1 MRGRV
6 TTKSSLHR
14 SKPMEPQAQPLDPT
28 IPPAPFPPA
37 PAADNTDMDA
47 FLDLMGNMPT
57 PPPPAPEIVPFAPA
71 GNFMTFY
78 GMKENPFADAVHP
91 DFFFRTDSHSHAFRS
106 MMLAVDFRASLGMT
120 TGPSGTGKTL
130 VSQLLLQHF
139 DDPKYRVVLVL
150 VTPGLSKT
158 GLLREILSELD
169 LALPVG
175 VPRVQ
180 DLVKQLSNHII
191 ELHEQGQRLVIVV
204 DECHLLSADCLH
216 MVRTISNIETPQ
228 EKLVTCL
235 LFGESR
241 ILSRLDHPSYA
252 SLNNRIYLRS
262 ELNPL
267 TAPEVGQYIKYRLLT
282 AGRFDALFTE
292 AALNA
297 VHELSAGIPRNVNK
311 LAMLSLI
318 EAADQR
324 APMVD
329 ETLVRTAARRM

>member
-6 TTKSSLHR
+6 MTEVTPIQ
-14 SKPMEPQAQPLDPT
+14 PMDPQAQSLEPNL
-28 IPPAPFPPA
+28 PPAPFPPA
-37 PAADNTDMDA
+37 VATEEADIDA
-47 FLDLMGNMPT
+47 FMNLMGSLP
-57 PPPPAPEIVPFAPA
+57 PSAPPPAPEIVPFAPA
-71 GNFMTFY
+71 GNFVTFY

-91 DFFFRTDSHSHAFRS
+91 DFFFRTDSHSQAFRS
-106 MMLAVDFRASLGMT
+106 MTLAVEFRASLGMT

-130 VSQLLLQHF
+130 VSQLLLQQF

-169 LALPVG
+169 LPLPVG

-191 ELHEQGQRLVIVV
+191 ELHEQGQRLLIIV

-241 ILSRLDHPSYA
+241 ILNRLDHPSYA
-252 SLNNRIYLRS
+252 SLNNRIYMRS
-262 ELNPL
+262 ELHPL
-267 TAPEVGQYIKYRLLT
+267 TPPEVAQYIKYRLLT
-282 AGRFDALFTE
+282 AGRLDALFTD

-297 VHELSAGIPRNVNK
+297 VHELSAGICRNVNK

-324 APMVD
+324 ASMVD
-329 ETLVRTAARRM
+329 ETLVRTAGRRM

>member
-1 MRGRV
+1 
-6 TTKSSLHR
+6 
-14 SKPMEPQAQPLDPT
+14 METQTEPLE
-28 IPPAPFPPA
+28 PAVATPFPP
-37 PAADNTDMDA
+37 PAAASDADMEA
-47 FLDLMGNMPT
+47 FRNLLESLPVA
-57 PPPPAPEIVPFAPA
+57 PPAGPEILPFAPA
-71 GNFMTFY
+71 GNFVDFY
-78 GMKENPFADAVHP
+78 GLKENPFADSVHP
-91 DFFFRTDSHSHAFRS
+91 AFFFRTDSHAESFRS
-106 MMLAVDFRASLGMT
+106 MMLAVEFRASLGMV

-169 LALPVG
+169 IALPVG
-175 VPRVQ
+175 ILRVQ

-204 DECHLLSADCLH
+204 DECHLLSAECLH

-228 EKLVTCL
+228 EKLTTCL

-241 ILSRLDHPSYA
+241 LLQRLNHPSYA

-262 ELNPL
+262 ELRPL
-267 TAPEVGQYIKYRLLT
+267 GPAEVAQYVKFRLLT
-282 AGRFDALFTE
+282 AGRLDELFTE
-292 AALNA
+292 PALAA
-297 VHELSAGIPRNVNK
+297 VHEFSGGICRNVNK

-318 EAADQR
+318 EAADNR
-324 APMVD
+324 FAMVD
-329 ETLVRTAARRM
+329 DMLVRSAARRM

>member
-1 MRGRV
+1 
-6 TTKSSLHR
+6 
-14 SKPMEPQAQPLDPT
+14 METQIEPIEPTPAIPVPPLV
-28 IPPAPFPPA
+28 PADD
-37 PAADNTDMDA
+37 ADVDA
-47 FLDLMGNMPT
+47 FLNLLENLPAP

-71 GNFMTFY
+71 GNFVSHY
-78 GMKENPFADAVHP
+78 GLKENPFP
-91 DFFFRTDSHSHAFRS
+91 DSVQPAFFFRTDGHAEAFRS
-106 MMLAVDFRASLGMT
+106 MMLAVEFRASLGMV

-139 DDPKYRVVLVL
+139 EDPKYRVVLLL

-175 VPRVQ
+175 ILRVQ

-191 ELHEQGQRLVIVV
+191 ELHEQGQRLVIIV

-235 LFGESR
+235 MFGESR
-241 ILSRLDHPSYA
+241 LLQRLDHPSYA
-252 SLNNRIYLRS
+252 SLKNRIYLRS
-262 ELNPL
+262 ELRPL
-267 TAPEVGQYIKYRLLT
+267 TPPEVAQYVKFRLMT
-282 AGRFDALFTE
+282 AGRLEELFTE
-292 AALNA
+292 GALAAL
-297 VHELSAGIPRNVNK
+297 HEFSAGICRNVNK

-318 EAADQR
+318 EAADSR
-324 APMVD
+324 AVLVD
-329 ETLVRTAARRM
+329 ETLVRSAARRM

>member
-1 MRGRV
+1 METQTNPIDPLGP
-6 TTKSSLHR
+6 SLT
-14 SKPMEPQAQPLDPT
+14 D
-28 IPPAPFPPA
+28 PFPPPL
-37 PAADNTDMDA
+37 PAADEDMDA
-47 FLDLMGNMPT
+47 FRDLIGSVPAA
-57 PPPPAPEIVPFAPA
+57 PPPAPEIVPFAPA
-71 GNFMTFY
+71 GSFVDFY
-78 GMKENPFADAVHP
+78 GLKENPFPDSVHP
-91 DFFFRTDSHSHAFRS
+91 SFFFRTDSHADSFRS
-106 MMLAVDFRASLGMT
+106 MMLAVEFRASLGMT

-175 VPRVQ
+175 ILRVQ

-191 ELHEQGQRLVIVV
+191 ELHEQGQRLVVIV

-216 MVRTISNIETPQ
+216 MIRTLSNIETPQ

-241 ILSRLDHPSYA
+241 LLQRLNHPSYA

-262 ELNPL
+262 ELHPL
-267 TAPEVGQYIKYRLLT
+267 EPAEVTQYIKFRLMT
-282 AGRFDALFTE
+282 AGRLDELFTE
-292 AALNA
+292 PALAAI
-297 VHELSAGIPRNVNK
+297 HEFSGGICRNINK
-311 LAMLSLI
+311 LAMLCLI
-318 EAADQR
+318 ESADNR
-324 APMVD
+324 SAKVD
-329 ETLVRTAARRM
+329 EALVRRAARRM

>member
-1 MRGRV
+1 
-6 TTKSSLHR
+6 
-14 SKPMEPQAQPLDPT
+14 METQAQPLEPT
-28 IPPAPFPPA
+28 ITAPFPPSV
-37 PAADNTDMDA
+37 PSDDADMAA
-47 FLDLMGNMPT
+47 FLNLMEALPT
-57 PPPPAPEIVPFAPA
+57 PPPPAASEIVPFAPA
-71 GNFMTFY
+71 GDFVSFY
-78 GMKENPFADAVHP
+78 GLKENPFADAVHP
-91 DFFFRTDSHSHAFRS
+91 GFFFRTDSHAEAFRS
-106 MMLAVDFRASLGMT
+106 MMLAVEFRASLGMT

-130 VSQLLLQHF
+130 VSQLMLQHF

-175 VPRVQ
+175 ILRVQ

-191 ELHEQGQRLVIVV
+191 ELHEQGQRLVLIV

-241 ILSRLDHPSYA
+241 LLQRLNHPSYA

-262 ELNPL
+262 ELQPL
-267 TAPEVGQYIKYRLLT
+267 TAAEVGQYIKFRLMT
-282 AGRFDALFTE
+282 AGRLDELFAEPALV
-292 AALNA
+292 AL
-297 VHELSAGIPRNVNK
+297 HEISGGICRNVNK

-318 EAADQR
+318 EAADGR
-324 APMVD
+324 SAGVD
-329 ETLVRTAARRM
+329 ETIVRSAARRM